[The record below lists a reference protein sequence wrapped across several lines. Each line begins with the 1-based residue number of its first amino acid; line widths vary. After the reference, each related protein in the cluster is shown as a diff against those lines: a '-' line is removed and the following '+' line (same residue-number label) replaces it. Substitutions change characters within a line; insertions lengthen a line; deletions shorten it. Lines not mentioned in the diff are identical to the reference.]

1 MGYGPPVVSDK
12 SVCASAPP
20 PMSAGMSSF
29 ISSVGSKQVYA
40 KKDILNVY
48 QWSFVA
54 IVATGLS
61 GASSC

>member
-1 MGYGPPVVSDK
+1 
-12 SVCASAPP
+12 
-20 PMSAGMSSF
+20 MSSF